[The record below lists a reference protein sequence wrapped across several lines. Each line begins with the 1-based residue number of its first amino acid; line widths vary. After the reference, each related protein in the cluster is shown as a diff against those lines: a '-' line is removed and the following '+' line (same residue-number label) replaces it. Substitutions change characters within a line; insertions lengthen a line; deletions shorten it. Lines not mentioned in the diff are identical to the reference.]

1 MEELRTIGNNMND
14 KNIPLVRRRV
24 LQITAEL
31 EDIREALLDSVRN
44 QLSPRQLS
52 VLDIDDQTVDT
63 DPSTEYFGL
72 EWDSLF
78 GRCFSLGLDMRIFKQ
93 RLEAGVVDTIGLAS
107 MLKVL
112 ATVSGQVEQHQK
124 ALFSGNLSSNR
135 LEVQLQQQ
143 LRVSAVGEMA
153 MRNPVK
159 YKKNKTESLVQKI
172 SVSRGNQERK
182 HSIFKYEEK
191 KKKSFME
198 KVSSLLDYV

>member
-1 MEELRTIGNNMND
+1 MGIGNNMND
-14 KNIPLVRRRV
+14 KNISLVRRRV

-52 VLDIDDQTVDT
+52 VLDIDDQTV

-124 ALFSGNLSSNR
+124 ALFSGILSSNR

-153 MRNPVK
+153 RKNPVK
-159 YKKNKTESLVQKI
+159 YKKNKTESLVQKMPA
-172 SVSRGNQERK
+172 SRGNHERK
-182 HSIFKYEEK
+182 HSTVKYEEK
-191 KKKSFME
+191 KKKSFIE
-198 KVSSLLDYV
+198 KVSGLLDYV